1 MATMIPPDVEDFAT
15 NGERQFYSFLQS
27 VAKPDPAFIVWYCP
41 DVEGREP
48 DFIVYHDQVGLL
60 IFEVKD
66 WSLHQIIEAD
76 PKRFKLTINGAEESR
91 TNPLEQ
97 AHQYRTQVFQAIQHD
112 GHLLSRDPAH
122 YGKLRVPVS
131 TAAVF
136 TNINKHEFVKQ
147 GLDRVVDPAHA
158 FFWDDLHPQSPYCT
172 DTSGRTFREALQRRF
187 PPLFPFSLSGQDR
200 NHLRNLL
207 FPQVRVQTVRRPVQP
222 EFEAHN
228 QTISALDHH
237 QEVFARKFDSGHY
250 LIKGRSGSGKTLVL
264 VHKAALLLRYN
275 PKVQR
280 ILYVCYNLA
289 LVPYVR
295 RLLAQLRVPLGDP
308 GVEVLPFY
316 SLCERIVG
324 SSVDHQDPD
333 GGDYYQLINEEALAR
348 SPDHPKYDAVMLDEA
363 MDFSDEMLRV
373 VVNLLN
379 PGTNNLT
386 IALDEQQN
394 IYAKKQS
401 WRKLGINIRGRV
413 RQLDHVYRSTRELT
427 HFAAR
432 FAGQSS
438 EPDDPQQDLFP
449 SSFDFSGPQP
459 EVRQLADFQSLIGY
473 VADTIV
479 ELADHG
485 YGSSEIA
492 VIYISKDLAGQEQPL
507 PVLIQTA
514 LNHRGVLSTWL
525 SQDVR
530 SKATYDITT
539 DTVTISTAHSVK
551 GLDYA
556 AVFVVGLDLVEP
568 GDRWNADQLE
578 KIAYVAITRARYRL
592 FIPFLAVTRI
602 IKKTLASA
610 GIT

>member
-1 MATMIPPDVEDFAT
+1 MATIIPPDVEDFAT
-15 NGERQFYSFLQS
+15 DGERQFYGFLRS
-27 VAKPDPAFIVWYCP
+27 VAKPDSAFIVWYCP

-48 DFIVYHDQVGLL
+48 DFILYNDQVGLL

-66 WSLHQIIEAD
+66 WALHQIIEAD
-76 PKRFKLTINGAEESR
+76 PKHFKLTINGAEESR

-97 AHQYRTQVFQAIQHD
+97 AHQYQTQMFQAIHHD

-122 YGKLRVPVS
+122 YGKPRVPVS
-131 TAAVF
+131 TATVF
-136 TNINKHEFVKQ
+136 TNINKHEFVEQ
-147 GLDRVVDPAHA
+147 GLDKVVDPAHT

-172 DTSGRTFREALQRRF
+172 DPSGRKFREALQRRF

-222 EFEAHN
+222 DFESHN
-228 QTISALDHH
+228 QAISALDHH
-237 QEVFARKFDSGHY
+237 QEVFARKFDGGHY

-275 PKVQR
+275 PKIRR

-348 SPDHPKYDAVMLDEA
+348 SPDCPKYDVVMLDEA
-363 MDFSDEMLRV
+363 QDFSDGMMQV

-394 IYAKKQS
+394 IYAKQRS
-401 WRKLGINIRGRV
+401 WNKLGIKIQGRT
-413 RQLDHVYRSTRELT
+413 RNLDHVYRSTRELT
-427 HFAAR
+427 RLSQR
-432 FAGQSS
+432 FAGQKQ
-438 EPDDPQQDLFP
+438 EDVQQQDLFP
-449 SSFDFSGPQP
+449 QAFEYSGPEP
-459 EVRQLADFQSLIGY
+459 ELRQLADLSGLIDY
-473 VADTIV
+473 VADTV
-479 ELADHG
+479 GKLLDNG
-485 YGSSEIA
+485 YSSSEIA
-492 VIYISKDLAGQEQPL
+492 VIYLSKEVPDREQPL
-507 PVLIQTA
+507 PTMLQSA
-514 LNHRGVLSTWL
+514 LDQRGVLSTWL

-530 SKATYDITT
+530 SKATYDVTT
-539 DTVTISTAHSVK
+539 DTVTISTLDAH
-551 GLDYA
+551 
-556 AVFVVGLDLVEP
+556 E
-568 GDRWNADQLE
+568 N
-578 KIAYVAITRARYRL
+578 
-592 FIPFLAVTRI
+592 
-602 IKKTLASA
+602 
-610 GIT
+610 